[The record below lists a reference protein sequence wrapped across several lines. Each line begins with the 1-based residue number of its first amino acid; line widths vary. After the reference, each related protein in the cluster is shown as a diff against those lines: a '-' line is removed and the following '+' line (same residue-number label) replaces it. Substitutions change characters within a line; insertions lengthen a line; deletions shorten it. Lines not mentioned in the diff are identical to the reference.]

1 MNKKVLVIAL
11 VFLALT
17 AFPASQGANAESL
30 GFSKKVVHKLDIEI
44 AKQMQEMKLPG
55 IAVVIS
61 VPGKGEYISVKGKA
75 NLETGRARNIN
86 DQFRIGSIT
95 KTFTATAIL
104 QLIDQGK
111 LNKSDTLSK
120 WSPDFPNAEKITI
133 YDLLSMRSG
142 IFDSADEQLLTDY
155 YNNPLIDLSA
165 KDMIMLAAGK
175 ADHFEPPGQKSIYT
189 NVNYSLLEEIVRKV
203 SGKNLGDQIFE
214 IILKPL
220 GMTSTLYPVSSE
232 LPGNLHGYSWN
243 PQKGRFEDK
252 TILNPALAGGA
263 GAMISTMSDLKIYAK
278 ALCVGSLLKSET
290 QKSRLETKH
299 LEGTPEFVAYGE
311 GITRIGRFYGHNG
324 TIFGFSSE
332 MWYLP
337 EKDAVILISVN
348 RLDEDDE
355 SKASNLFFALTKEV
369 FPEYVNW

>member
-61 VPGKGEYISVKGKA
+61 VPGEGEYIFVKGKA

-95 KTFTATAIL
+95 KTFTATALL

-111 LNKSDTLSK
+111 LSKSDTLSK
-120 WSPDFPNAEKITI
+120 WYPDFPNAEKITI

-165 KDMIMLAAGK
+165 KDMITLAAGK

-263 GAMISTMSDLKIYAK
+263 GAMISTMSDLKLYAK

-311 GITRIGRFYGHNG
+311 GITRIGSFYGHNG

-348 RLDEDDE
+348 RLDEDDK